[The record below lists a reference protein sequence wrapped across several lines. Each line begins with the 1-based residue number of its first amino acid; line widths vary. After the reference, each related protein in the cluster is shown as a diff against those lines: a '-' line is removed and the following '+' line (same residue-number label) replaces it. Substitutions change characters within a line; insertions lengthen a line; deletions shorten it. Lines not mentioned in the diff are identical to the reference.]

1 MKIAMNGEV
10 LALSL
15 LSAGESAH
23 AFSAFLP
30 SHFTIRNWVLCE
42 DSEEEVYFNIVKLRS
57 GYKPALL
64 FGMGLGAVVS
74 IIAKSPLPILFAGG
88 SSLLMLQLYEG
99 ALPKELRLRNPMD
112 IFLPEPPPKNG
123 NGNGAA
129 LSTVLPATGLVA
141 SLGI

>member
-1 MKIAMNGEV
+1 MKLNLNGEV

-30 SHFTIRNWVLCE
+30 SRFTIKNWVLCAE
-42 DSEEEVYFNIVKLRS
+42 DGKELEENIANLRS

-74 IIAKSPLPILFAGG
+74 IIAKSPIPILFAGG